1 MLHIC
6 YILPIF
12 RIKKAPIG
20 AVACPQ
26 WIHGNIIGN
35 TEKSYPIAFK
45 NWCTAIFVHIGDDS
59 SVNIVQAY
67 ASDLSTLR
75 LNFNH
80 QTSNEF
86 KAIIIGQ
93 V

>member
-26 WIHGNIIGN
+26 WGHVQEN
-35 TEKSYPIAFK
+35 ELHSYPIAFYK
-45 NWCTAIFVHIGDDS
+45 IFAVVAMHRGTLGVVPVEYYEVEDKLHTFKIYSDATKKSTAYVLAAG
-59 SVNIVQAY
+59 
-67 ASDLSTLR
+67 LS
-75 LNFNH
+75 
-80 QTSNEF
+80 
-86 KAIIIGQ
+86 
-93 V
+93 